1 MPTVAEAPPMA
12 RRPGGVDDALK
23 RAFDAVVA
31 ALALLVLSPL
41 LLVLALL
48 VRLSSPGPAFYRQ
61 KRVGR
66 DGKLFDVLKF
76 RSMRVGNSG
85 PSVTA
90 GGDPRITP
98 IGARLRQWKLDE
110 LPQLINVLRGEMSL
124 VGPRPEVERYVQH
137 YTAEQRGVLAVRPGI
152 TGVSQIEFRDEE
164 ALLNGR
170 DDVEEFYLSTV
181 MPTKLA
187 LDLRYVREHSFL
199 GDLQLLLRTVL
210 VIVRRDDAATN
221 KPPASA

>member
-1 MPTVAEAPPMA
+1 MPTAAKASPAV
-12 RRPGGVDDALK
+12 RRPDRPDDTLK

-31 ALALLVLSPL
+31 GLALIVLSPL
-41 LLVLALL
+41 LLLLALL

-66 DGKLFDVLKF
+66 GGVLFDVLKF

-90 GGDPRITP
+90 GNDPRITP

-124 VGPRPEVERYVQH
+124 VGPRPEVERYVRH
-137 YTAEQRGVLAVRPGI
+137 YTPEQRGVLEVRPGI
-152 TGVSQIEFRDEE
+152 TGVSQLEFRHEE
-164 ALLNGR
+164 TLLAGR
-170 DDVEEFYLSTV
+170 DDVEAFYISTV
-181 MPTKLA
+181 MPAKLA
-187 LDLRYVREHSFL
+187 LDLRYVRERTLL
-199 GDLQLLLRTVL
+199 GDIRLLLRTAL
-210 VIVRRDDAATN
+210 AIFRKDSPQDS
-221 KPPASA
+221 P